1 MARKSDLLTDSFATL
16 QTKKSSRHFVTA
28 LSRGLEILDLF
39 TRDVTAL
46 GNDEIS
52 QRCGLPR
59 STVTRLT
66 YTLVTTRHLVYMPS
80 VKKYKL
86 GAAALTWSYA
96 AMEQL
101 TGESSVRPFL
111 QEFAN
116 QMEASTV
123 ALSEIGRASVRERVC
138 QTV

>member
-80 VKKYKL
+80 VKKYKRSEEHTSEL
-86 GAAALTWSYA
+86 QSLMRISYA
-96 AMEQL
+96 VFCLKQK
-101 TGESSVRPFL
+101 
-111 QEFAN
+111 
-116 QMEASTV
+116 
-123 ALSEIGRASVRERVC
+123 
-138 QTV
+138 